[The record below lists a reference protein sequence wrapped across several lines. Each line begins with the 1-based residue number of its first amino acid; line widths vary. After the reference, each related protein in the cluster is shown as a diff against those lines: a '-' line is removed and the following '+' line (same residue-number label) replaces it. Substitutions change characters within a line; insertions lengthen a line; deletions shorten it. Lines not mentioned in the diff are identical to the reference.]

1 MDTTENKNKK
11 FKLGDYLKDRLQYIA
26 IFVVSVIYIFQGFF
40 ELVQKDTTVLDILG
54 NIALSVIVGLI
65 ITSSLNLSGLKDG
78 ANDDKF
84 VASMKAYGEAKNRS
98 TQYFDK
104 LSSWCHYKNEQDLEY
119 KKKDIIQSAGLSW
132 KGFKVGYY
140 DTHTDKLTE
149 EQKKAINDA
158 KKCQIARIKSDELLS
173 DLPKQSVFNP
183 NNKFGEDKEDYQRK
197 EFVIDLITR
206 VGMAIVCGM
215 YVLQPIISEEAL
227 GNILWNSCQTM
238 LWISFGIIKYFNA
251 KSFMIDEYRHSHII
265 LKTEYLN
272 EFVVTM
278 QKNPSVIDKYS
289 NEDNEID
296 KFIEELIS
304 KKEVKI
310 NDQERVLD

>member
-1 MDTTENKNKK
+1 MNTTENENKR

-26 IFVVSVIYIFQGFF
+26 ILVVSVIYIFQGFF
-40 ELVQKDTTVLDILG
+40 ELVQKDTTILDILG

-65 ITSSLNLSGLKDG
+65 ITTALNISGLKDG

-84 VASMKAYGEAKNRS
+84 IASMKAYGEAKTKS
-98 TQYFDK
+98 TQFFDK
-104 LSSWCHYKNEQDLEY
+104 LSSWCHYKNEQDLEF
-119 KKKDIIQSAGLSW
+119 KKKDIIQGAGLSW

-140 DTHTDKLTE
+140 ETHTDKLTD
-149 EQKKAINDA
+149 EQKKALNDA
-158 KKCQIARIKSDELLS
+158 KKCQIAKIKSDELLS

-183 NNKFGEDKEDYQRK
+183 NNRFGEGKDDYQKK

-206 VGMAIVCGM
+206 VGMAIVCGL
-215 YVLQPIISEEAL
+215 YVLQPIINSEAL
-227 GNILWNSCQTM
+227 GNILWNSCQIM
-238 LWISFGIIKYFNA
+238 LWVSFGIIKYFNA
-251 KSFMIDEYRHSHII
+251 RSFMVDEYRHSHII

-278 QKNPSVIDKYS
+278 QKNPGVIDKYL

-296 KFIEELIS
+296 SFIEELMKQKE
-304 KKEVKI
+304 KKV
-310 NDQERVLD
+310 NDEERVLD

>member
-11 FKLGDYLKDRLQYIA
+11 FKLCDYLKDRLQYIA

-149 EQKKAINDA
+149 EQKKALNDA

>member
-104 LSSWCHYKNEQDLEY
+104 LSSWCNYKNEQDLEY

-149 EQKKAINDA
+149 EQKKALNDA

>member
-149 EQKKAINDA
+149 EQKKALNDA

-215 YVLQPIISEEAL
+215 YVLQPIINEEAL